1 MGGAPNLE
9 PGTTVANSFKFHIVV
24 YDFVEKSYTSICHE
38 NLLAF
43 NSASYVY
50 GMIIAF
56 ILQKVF
62 ILEKITKNK
71 SRCLQN

>member
-1 MGGAPNLE
+1 MVSL
-9 PGTTVANSFKFHIVV
+9 
-24 YDFVEKSYTSICHE
+24 FVEKSYTSIYHE

-56 ILQKVF
+56 VLQKIF
-62 ILEKITKNK
+62 ILEKTTKNK
-71 SRCLQN
+71 SRRLQN